1 MRARRLSQS
10 SIGRAE
16 GRPMVA
22 ILVVADD
29 QWASAV
35 SLRGG
40 SWLAVGDRFASAA
53 DAARAGAD
61 AIEDGLA
68 APPDDGER

>member
-10 SIGRAE
+10 SIGRSE

-22 ILVVADD
+22 ILVVGER

-40 SWLAVGDRFASAA
+40 SWQEVGGSFASAA
-53 DAARAGAD
+53 DAAAAGAD
-61 AIEDGLA
+61 AIEQGLA
-68 APPDDGER
+68 RPQGSV